1 MPALRETVKGF
12 LNSREYDSILAL
24 AGREKRLVRTAI
36 SLLYDGDE
44 LTRWRAVTFMGRL
57 ALAEPEKVKPLL
69 KRFIWWMND
78 ESGGIGWGSAPSM
91 GEIGRVV
98 PELMQGAVRVV
109 VHYRQ
114 ERFLYPGVIWATG
127 RLAKTYPEVVAEAVP
142 DLVAFLGDGDRVVR
156 GQAVLAL
163 GEIGDSRAREGLEKM
178 LDDTSK
184 VSLYEEEEL
193 STKEVK
199 TAAAEAL
206 QKLSGGISYREGL
219 KRH

>member
-1 MPALRETVKGF
+1 LSALRESVKGF
-12 LNSREYDSILAL
+12 LGSREYDAILAL

-57 ALAEPEKVKPLL
+57 ALAAPERIPPLL

-78 ESGGIGWGSAPSM
+78 ESGGIGWGSAPAM
-91 GEIGRVV
+91 GEIGRAA

-109 VHYRQ
+109 VHYRL
-114 ERFLYPGVIWATG
+114 ERFLFPGVIWATG
-127 RLAKTYPEVVAEAVP
+127 RLAKTFPEVVAEAVP
-142 DLVAFLGDGDRVVR
+142 DLVSFLGDDDKVVR

-163 GEIGDSRAREGLEKM
+163 GEIGDDRAREGLERL
-178 LDDTSK
+178 LDDESN
-184 VSLYEEEEL
+184 VSLYEDEML

-206 QKLSGGISYREGL
+206 KKISGGISCREDI
-219 KRH
+219 

>member
-1 MPALRETVKGF
+1 LPPLRETVKGF
-12 LNSREYDSILAL
+12 LKEREYDSILAL
-24 AGREKRLVRTAI
+24 LGREKRLVRTAV

-57 ALAEPEKVKPLL
+57 AQAEPDRVRPLL

-78 ESGGIGWGSAPSM
+78 ESGGIGWGSAPAM

-98 PELMQGAVRVV
+98 PELMKDAVRVV
-109 VHYRQ
+109 VHFRL

-127 RLAKTYPEVVAEAVP
+127 RLAETFPEVVAEVVP
-142 DLVAFLGDGDRVVR
+142 DLVNFLGEEDAVIR

-163 GEIGDSRAREGLEKM
+163 GEIGDGRAREGLEGM
-178 LDDTSK
+178 LGDTSA
-184 VSLYEEEEL
+184 VNLYENEKLE
-193 STKEVK
+193 TKEVK

-206 QKLSGGISYREGL
+206 VKLSGGIKYREG
-219 KRH
+219 H

>member
-1 MPALRETVKGF
+1 MSALRETLKGF
-12 LNSREYDSILAL
+12 LLRREYDAILDL
-24 AGREKRLVRTAI
+24 VGRERRLRRTVV

-57 ALAEPEKVKPLL
+57 ARAEPDLVRPLL

-78 ESGGIGWGSAPSM
+78 ESGGIGWGSAPAM

-98 PELMQGAVRVV
+98 PELMEGAVRVV
-109 VHYRQ
+109 VHYRL

-127 RLAKTYPEVVAEAVP
+127 RLAHTFPEVVAEAVP
-142 DLVAFLGDGDRVVR
+142 DLVVFLGDDDKAVR

-163 GEIGDSRAREGLEKM
+163 GAIGDSRAREGLEKM
-178 LDDTSK
+178 LDDSSE
-184 VSLYEEEEL
+184 VSLYESEEL
-193 STKEVK
+193 GTKKVK

-206 QKLSGGISYREGL
+206 GKLSGGIS
-219 KRH
+219 